1 MVPRLFDPEADN
13 VEAQLSHLA
22 LIVTD
27 LTASRAFYLSTLAPL
42 NFTEADGEAA
52 RFVRLSNGAS
62 FVIVLAQVED
72 RFRSRNYHR
81 KCVGLNHFAVSVGDR
96 ADVDVMARH
105 LGQSD
110 VPLLGSGVY
119 DMAYRGGYYGLL
131 FEDPVRIMIEIVHH
145 RSTYFDR

>member
-42 NFTEADGEAA
+42 NFAEADGEAA

-72 RFRSRNYHR
+72 RF
-81 KCVGLNHFAVSVGDR
+81 
-96 ADVDVMARH
+96 
-105 LGQSD
+105 
-110 VPLLGSGVY
+110 PLQELPS
-119 DMAYRGGYYGLL
+119 
-131 FEDPVRIMIEIVHH
+131 
-145 RSTYFDR
+145 